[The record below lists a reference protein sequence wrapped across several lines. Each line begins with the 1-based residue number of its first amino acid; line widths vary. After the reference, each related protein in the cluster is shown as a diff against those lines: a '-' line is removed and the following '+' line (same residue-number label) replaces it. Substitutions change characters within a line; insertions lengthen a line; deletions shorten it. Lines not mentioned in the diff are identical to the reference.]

1 MTRTRHRSLHEL
13 VARGETAHGQGQ
25 VERRANDHGEA
36 SPRTQTEHADV
47 SGKCGPLPRGSITER
62 KATVAN
68 TDRSVNTEYGAES
81 TSNYNATTAATA
93 K

>member
-1 MTRTRHRSLHEL
+1 M
-13 VARGETAHGQGQ
+13 
-25 VERRANDHGEA
+25 
-36 SPRTQTEHADV
+36 
-47 SGKCGPLPRGSITER
+47 SGKCGPMPRGSITER
-62 KATVAN
+62 KSTVAN